1 MELVKFMK
9 QQTII
14 LFSLI
19 ASLNVYANSELEQLQ
34 IEQAKV
40 NIKKANTE
48 ADSAQFDLDQKRKAA
63 AKTDDSSATAANAAQ
78 CAEKRKNYLSKFPKK
93 FKNNE
98 LTDGK
103 FGTGN
108 LSECVELSKGNMR
121 YLYKDGKPAGTG
133 FSWEDAVMAKC
144 YEDADVCAGG
154 EEKINECKKELL
166 VTATR
171 CDSVAYLASVYG
183 RDWTNKEH
191 IETPSVKGGN
201 PPITCQGNGV
211 PTIDYDPCV
220 KFVQNGEIMDAGQT
234 IVQAGQEMYYK
245 DKTMTKQAEVAQS
258 ANTATAGL
266 EALKDTVKSQK
277 EIMEQRTAMD
287 AGKMAM
293 LASYYTDMPSAEEV
307 RGKCSNYVLPDGLK
321 EQDQNLCKDVINK
334 NDFGILSNP
343 MAKEK
348 MKAKLISLGINVA
361 SDAVMAGLLS
371 KREGDLKNAIAKVD
385 EFKPIDPLAPQPDN
399 LQTTYCQQNPGDPKC
414 FTGGLDRTFDMMND
428 NVITFGEGGS
438 GASFTANNPYADTTN
453 SNGTNSNGTT
463 KNSIT
468 GVGSAISSAQQS
480 GGLADPIAA
489 GTITKG
495 GGASSGGGGGG
506 GSGGGAGGGGG
517 GAPAGQGS
525 QGGVSA
531 AVGGKPP
538 AYNGGSGFSLLGGG
552 NGLRNNKAKG
562 EKEENPFGKLFGK
575 NGNNNGTVNF
585 RGIASQN
592 VGSKGDN
599 IFDMISKRYS
609 TVNGE
614 KRLIEYEAAK

>member
-9 QQTII
+9 YNHYLTLAII
-14 LFSLI
+14 L
-19 ASLNVYANSELEQLQ
+19 NVMSFNSSAITMSEC
-34 IEQAKV
+34 IEQAK
-40 NIKKANTE
+40 N
-48 ADSAQFDLDQKRKAA
+48 
-63 AKTDDSSATAANAAQ
+63 KTLDSSNADGCTKLKALHGGGNSGSSTSGEN
-78 CAEKRKNYLSKFPKK
+78 CEKVPNNNYKRFVEEITRTE
-93 FKNNE
+93 NNE

-103 FGTGN
+103 FGSGA
-108 LSECVELSKGNMR
+108 LSDCVALSRGNMR
-121 YLYKDGKPAGTG
+121 YLYKNGNSAVSNG
-133 FSWEDAVMAKC
+133 FTWDKAVEIKC
-144 YEDADVCAGG
+144 LENSKVCGG
-154 EEKINECKKELL
+154 EESLDSCKNKLK
-166 VTATR
+166 VQATR
-171 CDSVAYLASVYG
+171 CDSVAYIASVYG

-191 IETPSVKGGN
+191 IETPNVKGGN

-211 PTIDYDPCV
+211 PTVDYDACV
-220 KFVQNGEIMDAGQT
+220 KFVQNGEIMDATQT
-234 IVQAGQEMYYK
+234 VVQAGQELYYK

-287 AGKMAM
+287 SGKLAM
-293 LASYYTDMPSAEEV
+293 LASYYTDMPSADEV
-307 RGKCSNYVLPDGLK
+307 RAKCSNYILPEGLK
-321 EQDQNLCKDVINK
+321 DQKQELCRDVINK
-334 NDFGILSNP
+334 NDFGILSNA
-343 MAKEK
+343 MTKEK
-348 MKAKLISLGINVA
+348 MKSKLISLGVNVA

-385 EFKPIDPLAPQPDN
+385 EFKPIDPLAPQADN

-414 FTGGLDRTFDMMND
+414 LTGGLDRTFDMMND

-438 GASFTANNPYADTTN
+438 GASFNPNNPYADTTN

-468 GVGSAISSAQQS
+468 GVGSAIASAQQS

-495 GGASSGGGGGG
+495 GGATGGGGGGG

-525 QGGVSA
+525 PGGVSA
-531 AVGGKPP
+531 AIGGKAP

-575 NGNNNGTVNF
+575 NANNNGTVNF

>member
-1 MELVKFMK
+1 LELVKFMK
-9 QQTII
+9 YNHY
-14 LFSLI
+14 LMLALI
-19 ASLNVYANSELEQLQ
+19 LNVMSFNSSAITIKECREQ
-34 IEQAKV
+34 
-40 NIKKANTE
+40 
-48 ADSAQFDLDQKRKAA
+48 RKAE
-63 AKTDDSSATAANAAQ
+63 TLDSSNAKGCTDLEAGNSSNSGSSTSGET
-78 CAEKRKNYLSKFPKK
+78 CEKFPGKYK
-93 FKNNE
+93 AIVERITKNESNE

-103 FGTGN
+103 FGSGA
-108 LSECVELSKGNMR
+108 LSDCVALSRGNMR
-121 YLYKDGKPAGTG
+121 YLYKDGKSTGNG
-133 FSWEDAVMAKC
+133 FSWNDAVEAKC
-144 YEDADVCAGG
+144 LENSDVCAGG
-154 EEKINECKKELL
+154 EPKLNECKKKWL

-191 IETPSVKGGN
+191 IETPSVKGGT

-234 IVQAGQEMYYK
+234 IIQAGQEMYYK

-258 ANTATAGL
+258 TNTATAGL
-266 EALKDTVKSQK
+266 EALKDSVKSQK
-277 EIMEQRTAMD
+277 EIMEQRTALD
-287 AGKMAM
+287 SGKMAM
-293 LASYYTDMPSAEEV
+293 LASYYVDMPSAEEV
-307 RGKCSNYVLPDGLK
+307 RSKCGSYVLPDALK
-321 EQDQNLCKDVINK
+321 EQDPNLCKDVINK

-348 MKAKLISLGINVA
+348 MKAKLISLGLNVA

-385 EFKPIDPLAPQPDN
+385 EFKPIDPLAPQQDN

-438 GASFTANNPYADTTN
+438 GASFSANNPYADTAN

-468 GVGSAISSAQQS
+468 GVGSAIASAQHG

-495 GGASSGGGGGG
+495 GGASGGGGGGG

-552 NGLRNNKAKG
+552 NGLRNNKGKG

-575 NGNNNGTVNF
+575 NANNNGTVNF